1 VGAAH
6 AFSFGPEPK
15 VSTRLTPAGQE
26 EDELSLT
33 TERVA
38 ELVAP
43 VAERLGLELYDV
55 DHPGGTLRVML
66 DRPGGIDVG
75 TLAEATR
82 EISRLLDETNPIAG
96 SYTLE
101 VSSPGLER
109 SLRTPTHFAAAVGER
124 VKVKLRP
131 DAQGERRVEGVL
143 VAADDRTATIA
154 TDDGTR
160 VLSIEEV
167 ARAHTVFVWD
177 RSATSPRSPEATTES
192 TEETR

>member
-1 VGAAH
+1 MSV
-6 AFSFGPEPK
+6 
-15 VSTRLTPAGQE
+15 
-26 EDELSLT
+26 T

-38 ELVAP
+38 QLVAP
-43 VAERLGLELYDV
+43 VAERLGLQLYDV

-82 EISRLLDETNPIAG
+82 EISRLLDEDNPIAG

-109 SLRTPTHFAAAVGER
+109 TLRTPAHFGAAVGER

-131 DAQGERRVEGVL
+131 DAEGDRRVEGVL
-143 VAADDRTATIA
+143 VGADDRTATIA

-160 VLSIEEV
+160 VLPIEDV
-167 ARAHTVFVWD
+167 SRAHTVFVWD
-177 RSATSPRSPEATTES
+177 RSAASSRRPEATTES